1 MRKLRLIFDK
11 KRPGPENMGL
21 DYALLRSLSA
31 GAPDPVLRVYGWSD
45 PTITIGYFQSLADET
60 DAEAC
65 AQYGVSTI
73 RRITGG
79 GAVFHEHEVTY
90 SIVIPLDGG
99 YFPYP
104 VIDSYAFIL
113 APIVDT
119 LRTFGLDALHA
130 PINDILIHGKKI
142 SGSAQTRRRGVL
154 LQHGTILLDIDKD
167 KVFSCLTVPSAKTAA
182 HGISDPSSR
191 ITTLRELTGDK
202 ALTPAFA
209 VSLIKGI
216 VERFAHALELRSY
229 QSEFTDSEIGIAEEA
244 VHELFGNPA
253 WNTDRT
259 RTYEI

>member
-31 GAPDPVLRVYGWSD
+31 GAPDPVLRVYGWRD
-45 PTITIGYFQSLADET
+45 PTITIGYFQSVADET
-60 DAEAC
+60 NDEVC
-65 AQYGVSTI
+65 ARHGVSTI

-90 SIVIPLDGG
+90 SIVIPLDSG

-104 VIDSYAFIL
+104 VIESYAFIL

-119 LRTFGLDALHA
+119 LRTFGLDAHHA

-167 KVFSCLTVPSAKTAA
+167 KVFSCLTVPTAKTAA

-191 ITTLRELTGDK
+191 ITSLRELVGDD
-202 ALTPAFA
+202 ALTLQFSK
-209 VSLIKGI
+209 SLIERI
-216 VERFAHALELRSY
+216 AERFGGAFGLRSY
-229 QSEFTDSEIGIAEEA
+229 QSDFTDGEIRTAEEA
-244 VHELFGNPA
+244 VRELFGNPA
-253 WNTDRT
+253 WNTDRI
-259 RTYEI
+259 RSYEI